1 MNAQAAALRA
11 PDAEPIGNGVFIAVV
26 GPSGAGKDSVIHFAQ
41 DAFAGDEHVFFV
53 RRVITRPSDPDAED
67 HDTLEE
73 AEFIEAE
80 RDGAFALSWEAH
92 GLRYGLPASID
103 AHVGRG
109 AAAIANVSRNA
120 IARLRSRYATV
131 IVAEITA
138 SPDILADRLSA
149 RGRESR
155 GEVLARLARAA
166 PLDASLPSV
175 VKIDNSGAL
184 EIAGARFVAL
194 VREALAAPRA

>member
-1 MNAQAAALRA
+1 MSAQVAALA
-11 PDAEPIGNGVFIAVV
+11 EPDAQPIGNGVFIAVV

-41 DAFAGDEHVFFV
+41 NALAGDERVHFV

-80 RDGAFALSWEAH
+80 RDGAFTLSWQAH
-92 GLRYGLPASID
+92 GLHYGLPASVD
-103 AHVGRG
+103 GRVADG
-109 AAAIANVSRNA
+109 AAAIANLSRNA
-120 IARLRSRYATV
+120 IPALHARYANV

-138 SPDILADRLSA
+138 SPEILADRLSA

-155 GEVLARLARAA
+155 GEVLARLARSA
-166 PLDASLPSV
+166 PLDASLPGV

-184 EIAGARFVAL
+184 EIAGARFVAM
-194 VREALAAPRA
+194 VREALSQS